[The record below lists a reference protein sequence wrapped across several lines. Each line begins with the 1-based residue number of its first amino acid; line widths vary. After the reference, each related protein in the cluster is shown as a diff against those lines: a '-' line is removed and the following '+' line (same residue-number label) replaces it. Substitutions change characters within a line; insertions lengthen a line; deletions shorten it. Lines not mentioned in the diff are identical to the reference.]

1 MFKFAIGDR
10 VEVVPNMEMYATRCT
25 KKAYDRDYPEGF
37 MVADLVNGI
46 HGPDYHCEPL
56 AKTRDARVL
65 WIEEK
70 YLRRLDNV

>member
-25 KKAYDRDYPEGF
+25 KKAYALTYPEGF

-56 AKTRDARVL
+56 AKAHHARVL

-70 YLRRLDNV
+70 YLKRLDNV